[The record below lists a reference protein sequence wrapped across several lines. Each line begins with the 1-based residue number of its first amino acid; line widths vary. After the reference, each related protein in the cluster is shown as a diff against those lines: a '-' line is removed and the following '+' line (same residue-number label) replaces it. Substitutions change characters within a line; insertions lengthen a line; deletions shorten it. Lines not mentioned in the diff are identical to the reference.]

1 MSKLL
6 SYYLVFSKY
15 AERLSNIINTLLR
28 KKILMMSYK
37 NDMIKNNKKLKK
49 VRSLSKFQKNE
60 IQSYY
65 KGLIGK
71 KVSLYSHEYFYS
83 RTGIYSKRY
92 VPTDLYYS
100 ELIAKANKANVQ
112 VVYCDKNVL
121 DIFLPKDKVPHIY
134 LKNMNG
140 YFYYEG
146 RPVTLAEAIEQCSNL
161 GTVILKPSLSSKGK
175 GIRKL
180 VLKEGVDTEKKQNIE
195 QIFKEYKYDYTIEE
209 CIIQHERMAALNP
222 TSVNTIRILTYRS
235 DYEVLV
241 VYAVIRIGRL
251 GSLVDNQSAGGISVS
266 IDKEGKLNKYAIAGA
281 TTDGVEITDTGVVLD
296 GYQIPSYFEAI
307 ELVKQFH
314 TYFPYSKI
322 LGWDMAIKEN
332 GDPILLEVNTKPGL
346 SQSAL
351 GSGFGEYTDKI
362 IKELWSRPNTR
373 FKI

>member
-15 AERLSNIINTLLR
+15 AERLINIIDTFLR
-28 KKILMMSYK
+28 KNILMMSYK

-49 VRSLSKFQKNE
+49 VRNLSKSQKNE

-65 KGLIGK
+65 KGLIGR

-83 RTGIYSKRY
+83 RTGIFSKRY

-121 DIFLPKDKVPHIY
+121 DVFLPKDKVPHVY

-140 YFYYEG
+140 YFYFDG
-146 RPVTLAEAIEQCSNL
+146 NPVTQTEAIKRCSNI

-180 VLKEGVDTEKKQNIE
+180 VLKEGVDTETNQNIE
-195 QIFKEYKYDYTIEE
+195 HIFKKYKSDYTIEE

-281 TTDGVEITDTGVVLD
+281 TTDGVEKTDTGVVLD
-296 GYQIPSYFEAI
+296 GYQIPSFFEAI

-314 TYFPYSKI
+314 THFPYSKI

-332 GDPILLEVNTKPGL
+332 GNPILLEVNTKPGL

-362 IKELWSRPNTR
+362 INELWSRPNTK
-373 FKI
+373 FKL

>member
-1 MSKLL
+1 MDKLTSCILNL
-6 SYYLVFSKY
+6 SSY
-15 AERLSNIINTLLR
+15 AEKFCNLIHTFFR
-28 KKILMMSYK
+28 KKNLMMSYK
-37 NDMIKNNKKLKK
+37 YKMINNLQKLNTIRKLTKSQKK
-49 VRSLSKFQKNE
+49 E

-83 RTGIYSKRY
+83 RTGIFSKRY

-121 DIFLPKDKVPHIY
+121 DVFLPKDKVPHVY

-140 YFYYEG
+140 YFYFEG
-146 RPVTLAEAIEQCSNL
+146 NPVTQTEAIKRCSNI
-161 GTVILKPSLSSKGK
+161 GAVILKPSISSQGK

-180 VLKEGVDTEKKQNIE
+180 VLKEGVDEQTNQTID
-195 QIFKEYKYDYTIEE
+195 QIFVKYKNDYTIEE

-241 VYAVIRIGRL
+241 VYAVIRIGRF

-281 TTDGVEITDTGVVLD
+281 TTDGVEKTDTGVVLD
-296 GYQIPSYFEAI
+296 GYEIPSYFEAI

-314 TYFPYSKI
+314 THFPYSKI
-322 LGWDMAIKEN
+322 LGWDIAIKEN
-332 GDPILLEVNTKPGL
+332 GDPILLEVNTTPGL

-362 IKELWSRPNTR
+362 IKELWVRPNTKFR
-373 FKI
+373 

>member
-1 MSKLL
+1 MNKLL
-6 SYYLVFSKY
+6 SYYLFFSKY
-15 AERLSNIINTLLR
+15 AERLSNIINTFLR
-28 KKILMMSYK
+28 KKVLMMSYK
-37 NDMIKNNKKLKK
+37 NKMIKNSKKLNTIRKLTK
-49 VRSLSKFQKNE
+49 SQKNE

-83 RTGIYSKRY
+83 RTGIFSKRY

-121 DIFLPKDKVPHIY
+121 DVFLPKDKVPHVY

-140 YFYYEG
+140 YFYFEG
-146 RPVTLAEAIEQCSNL
+146 NPVTQTEAIKCCSNI
-161 GTVILKPSLSSKGK
+161 GEVILKPSISSKGK
-175 GIRKL
+175 GIKKL
-180 VLKEGVDTEKKQNIE
+180 VLKEGIDEQTNQTID
-195 QIFKEYKYDYTIEE
+195 QIFKKYKNDYTVEE
-209 CIIQHERMAALNP
+209 CINQHERMAALNP

-266 IDKEGKLNKYAIAGA
+266 IDKDGKLNKYAIAGA
-281 TTDGVEITDTGVVLD
+281 TTDGVEKTDTGVVLD
-296 GYQIPSYFEAI
+296 GYQIPSYIEAI

-314 TYFPYSKI
+314 THFPYSKI
-322 LGWDMAIKEN
+322 LGWDIAIKEN
-332 GDPILLEVNTKPGL
+332 GDPILLEVNTTPGL

-351 GSGFGEYTDKI
+351 GSGFGEYTDRI
-362 IKELWSRPNTR
+362 ITELWSRPNTK
-373 FKI
+373 FK